1 MKKILFLFSIVL
13 LCSCIAKSDG
23 SSIRHAKSDGSSI
36 RHAKDGTVPF
46 RYVEVFKY
54 KGHSYIKFGDKG
66 VVHDPDCQ
74 YCYDKFD

>member
-13 LCSCIAKSDG
+13 LCSCNVKSDG
-23 SSIRHAKSDGSSI
+23 SGTI
-36 RHAKDGTVPF
+36 HAKDGTVPF
-46 RYVEVFKY
+46 GYVEVFKY

>member
-13 LCSCIAKSDG
+13 LCSCNAKSG
-23 SSIRHAKSDGSSI
+23 SSNTT
-36 RHAKDGTVPF
+36 HAKDGTVPF

-54 KGHSYIKFGDKG
+54 KGHSYIKYSGDRAIG

>member
-1 MKKILFLFSIVL
+1 MKKVLFLFSIVL
-13 LCSCIAKSDG
+13 LCSCNAKSDG
-23 SSIRHAKSDGSSI
+23 SGTIHAKE
-36 RHAKDGTVPF
+36 GTVPF
-46 RYVEVFKY
+46 GYVEVFKY

>member
-13 LCSCIAKSDG
+13 LCSCNAKSDG
-23 SSIRHAKSDGSSI
+23 SNTIYTKED
-36 RHAKDGTVPF
+36 TVPF
-46 RYVEVFKY
+46 SHVEVFKY
-54 KGHSYIKFGDKG
+54 KGHSYIKFIGNNRVGVG

>member
-13 LCSCIAKSDG
+13 LCSCSVKSDG
-23 SSIRHAKSDGSSI
+23 SDTRYA
-36 RHAKDGTVPF
+36 REGTVPF
-46 RYVEVFKY
+46 VYVTVFKY
-54 KGHSYIKFGDKG
+54 KRHSYISFANRG

>member
-13 LCSCIAKSDG
+13 LCSCNAKSDG
-23 SSIRHAKSDGSSI
+23 SNTI
-36 RHAKDGTVPF
+36 HAKDGTVPF
-46 RYVEVFKY
+46 GYVETFKY
-54 KGHSYIKFGDKG
+54 KGHSYIKFGVDGGVG

>member
-13 LCSCIAKSDG
+13 LCSCNAKSDG
-23 SSIRHAKSDGSSI
+23 FNIIHAKE
-36 RHAKDGTVPF
+36 GTVPF
-46 RYVEVFKY
+46 GYVEAFKY

>member
-13 LCSCIAKSDG
+13 LCSCSTTSDG
-23 SSIRHAKSDGSSI
+23 SDTRYA
-36 RHAKDGTVPF
+36 REGTVPF
-46 RYVEVFKY
+46 EYVTVFKY
-54 KGHSYIKFGDKG
+54 KRHSYINFGNKG

>member
-13 LCSCIAKSDG
+13 LCSCNAKSDG
-23 SSIRHAKSDGSSI
+23 SNTIHAKE
-36 RHAKDGTVPF
+36 GTIPSG
-46 RYVEVFKY
+46 YVEVFKY
-54 KGHSYIKFGDKG
+54 KGHSYINFVGRG

>member
-13 LCSCIAKSDG
+13 LCSCSAKSDG
-23 SSIRHAKSDGSSI
+23 SNTRYAKE
-36 RHAKDGTVPF
+36 GTVPF
-46 RYVEVFKY
+46 VYVTVFKY
-54 KGHSYIKFGDKG
+54 KRHSYIKFGNRG

>member
-13 LCSCIAKSDG
+13 LCSCNAKSDG
-23 SSIRHAKSDGSSI
+23 PNTT
-36 RHAKDGTVPF
+36 HAKDGTVPF

-54 KGHSYIKFGDKG
+54 KEHSYIKFGGHRAIG

>member
-13 LCSCIAKSDG
+13 LCSCSVKSDG
-23 SSIRHAKSDGSSI
+23 SDTRYA
-36 RHAKDGTVPF
+36 REGTVPF
-46 RYVEVFKY
+46 VSVTVFKY
-54 KGHSYIKFGDKG
+54 KRHSYIKFGNRG

>member
-13 LCSCIAKSDG
+13 LCSCNAKSDG
-23 SSIRHAKSDGSSI
+23 SDVLHAKED
-36 RHAKDGTVPF
+36 TVPF

-54 KGHSYIKFGDKG
+54 KGHSYIKFADKG

>member
-13 LCSCIAKSDG
+13 LCSCDAKSDG
-23 SSIRHAKSDGSSI
+23 SNTI
-36 RHAKDGTVPF
+36 HAKDGTVPF
-46 RYVEVFKY
+46 SRVEVFKY
-54 KGHSYIKFGDKG
+54 KGHSYIKFGGSSG

>member
-13 LCSCIAKSDG
+13 LCSCNTKSDG
-23 SSIRHAKSDGSSI
+23 SGTI
-36 RHAKDGTVPF
+36 HAKDGTVPF
-46 RYVEVFKY
+46 GYVEVFKY
-54 KGHSYIKFGDKG
+54 KGHSYIKFGDRGG